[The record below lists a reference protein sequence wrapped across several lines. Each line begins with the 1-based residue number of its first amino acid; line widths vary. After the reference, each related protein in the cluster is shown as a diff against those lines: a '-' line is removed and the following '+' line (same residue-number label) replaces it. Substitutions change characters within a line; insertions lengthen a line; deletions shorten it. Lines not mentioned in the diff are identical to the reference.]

1 MISGMNVCRLCVVC
15 LCVLAPDQ
23 TWSQDTTA
31 ATPATETIAP
41 SKEEIPFSVLQQIV
55 SGFSIDGEI
64 KTDLSKEQIAA
75 MKKAL
80 QSHYASS
87 SELNQLSSSMFGSWP
102 KNRRFKDAFA
112 TLKSEQEAELQKEW
126 LSIITPEQQASIRRK
141 NRKVMLQAS
150 LQRQPSA
157 QALLY
162 GDESLD
168 ALLTNNDLLS
178 VIERPAIQDILE
190 LTDEQFEKTE
200 ELRIAAAADAVSTL
214 REALTFLKQKGT
226 APAAVPTPS
235 PALEKLNTETLKIL
249 TPEQVAEYMTLL
261 SNPAKMQ
268 ELLGNGGVKDPK
280 SMFRA
285 MMPHG
290 IPTRVESY
298 TVVGGK
304 ATVTAEFN
312 NAFASTVIATALKLT
327 EAQLEK
333 IAELLDNSRDG
344 LLAEMAART
353 EAYNQQQGER
363 TNELARFLK
372 SHNEKF
378 HAQAVSLMTASQ
390 MEKLEKE
397 RLRGIGV
404 WALNK
409 PEVRSALELTD
420 EQVKAIEAI
429 LSRRVPQMEVKFP
442 SPGGDFQKESEEFHK
457 SAREQS
463 EVVREHFKKQCQDIE
478 DLLSET
484 QRSRFTEMTG
494 HQFPTGPT
502 I

>member
-1 MISGMNVCRLCVVC
+1 MATIGVRKTYVRETKMGRMQACFVGRKLTFLRMGDPLYPPAVMVWRDRIRMHTQEEFLMLSGMNVCRLCVVC

-41 SKEEIPFSVLQQIV
+41 SREEIPFSVLQQIV

-102 KNRRFKDAFA
+102 QNRRFKEAFA

-200 ELRIAAAADAVSTL
+200 ELRIADMI
-214 REALTFLKQKGT
+214 ALQGQ
-226 APAAVPTPS
+226 P
-235 PALEKLNTETLKIL
+235 
-249 TPEQVAEYMTLL
+249 
-261 SNPAKMQ
+261 
-268 ELLGNGGVKDPK
+268 LLGSLWTCRRKTNPDD
-280 SMFRA
+280 RC
-285 MMPHG
+285 
-290 IPTRVESY
+290 
-298 TVVGGK
+298 
-304 ATVTAEFN
+304 
-312 NAFASTVIATALKLT
+312 LK
-327 EAQLEK
+327 
-333 IAELLDNSRDG
+333 
-344 LLAEMAART
+344 
-353 EAYNQQQGER
+353 
-363 TNELARFLK
+363 
-372 SHNEKF
+372 
-378 HAQAVSLMTASQ
+378 
-390 MEKLEKE
+390 
-397 RLRGIGV
+397 
-404 WALNK
+404 
-409 PEVRSALELTD
+409 
-420 EQVKAIEAI
+420 
-429 LSRRVPQMEVKFP
+429 
-442 SPGGDFQKESEEFHK
+442 
-457 SAREQS
+457 
-463 EVVREHFKKQCQDIE
+463 
-478 DLLSET
+478 
-484 QRSRFTEMTG
+484 
-494 HQFPTGPT
+494 
-502 I
+502 